1 MDKKLEDFW
10 DKKELK
16 DFVNDNGFFFNMVAN
31 SISKENME
39 EALDDFTKNAI
50 ETKIDVPTGEN
61 IMIFKWLASQ
71 AYKKGGKN
79 RNGYK
84 IDPNGWDFTNYM
96 NNPIILL
103 QHNASTG
110 GIGKAI
116 KFDVNNDGLNIL
128 FFVDLNTLDDKTRY
142 QVENGYISAIS
153 TGHITEEDGIEDNKT
168 GKVYSIEDAME
179 KFWWENVWS
188 SFMWGSDLYTYIV
201 TKAQAI
207 ENSLVTIGSNEK
219 AIALPNAI
227 GKYALNRHAPLI
239 NKLEEMKKN
248 AEAKKLE
255 DVKVNE
261 EEKVEEKV
269 EEVTEEKT
277 DEKVEDKVESVETN
291 DEEKVEEEVT
301 EEGTTEEN
309 TNEENKEDEEETTE
323 ETTEENK
330 EEENKEEENKEEE
343 DQTPEDTSENKAEI
357 AKGEEVKNNNISEN
371 DMVTQLT
378 NELEEHKSL
387 LKKAE
392 ETIVNMS
399 NAMEDKDKLIKMA
412 NDYVISLWL
421 SFDAEANANGDK
433 KKTIL
438 ENRIKRAE

>member
-116 KFDVNNDGLNIL
+116 KFDINNDGLNIL

-188 SFMWGSDLYTYIV
+188 AFMWGSDLYTYIV

-248 AEAKKLE
+248 AEDKKLE

-261 EEKVEEKV
+261 EDKVEDKVEEKET
-269 EEVTEEKT
+269 EEKITEEKT

-291 DEEKVEEEVT
+291 DEDKVEEVEEEVT
-301 EEGTTEEN
+301 EEVTEEEA
-309 TNEENKEDEEETTE
+309 EEEAEEETT
-323 ETTEENK
+323 
-330 EEENKEEENKEEE
+330 EEE

-357 AKGEEVKNNNISEN
+357 AKGEEVKDNNISEN

>member
-116 KFDVNNDGLNIL
+116 KFDINNDGLNIL

-188 SFMWGSDLYTYIV
+188 AFMWGSDLYTYIV

-248 AEAKKLE
+248 AEDKKLE

-261 EEKVEEKV
+261 EDKVEDKVEEKET
-269 EEVTEEKT
+269 EEKITEEKT

-291 DEEKVEEEVT
+291 DEDKVEEVEEEVT
-301 EEGTTEEN
+301 EEVTEE
-309 TNEENKEDEEETTE
+309 EAEEETKE
-323 ETTEENK
+323 ETT
-330 EEENKEEENKEEE
+330 EEE

-357 AKGEEVKNNNISEN
+357 AKGEEVKDNNISEN

>member
-116 KFDVNNDGLNIL
+116 KFDINNDGLNIL

-188 SFMWGSDLYTYIV
+188 AFMWGSDLYTYIV

-248 AEAKKLE
+248 AEDKKLE

-261 EEKVEEKV
+261 EDKVEDKVEEKET
-269 EEVTEEKT
+269 EEKITEEKT

-291 DEEKVEEEVT
+291 DEDKVEEVEEEVT
-301 EEGTTEEN
+301 EEVTEE
-309 TNEENKEDEEETTE
+309 EAEEETKE
-323 ETTEENK
+323 ETT
-330 EEENKEEENKEEE
+330 EEE

-357 AKGEEVKNNNISEN
+357 AKGEEVKDNNISEN

-412 NDYVISLWL
+412 NDYVISLW
-421 SFDAEANANGDK
+421 
-433 KKTIL
+433 
-438 ENRIKRAE
+438 